1 MRCEN
6 EAQRIT
12 KSGASA
18 RWALAGQPG
27 EVGRRVV
34 AMSGIASSEQ
44 AALYQRFC
52 NRRLQAGE
60 FGSVR

>member
-1 MRCEN
+1 MKCEN
-6 EAQRIT
+6 EVQRIM

-18 RWALAGQPG
+18 RWALAGKPG
-27 EVGRRVV
+27 GVGRRAV

-44 AALYQRFC
+44 VALYQWFC

-60 FGSVR
+60 FDSVR